1 MKKVSKVNQVKEML
15 ANNPKLKADDLVK
28 TFGVKKSY
36 AYALMAE
43 AKKGNPKPRMA
54 TKAKRKYT
62 RTAPTKEESMV
73 TLGREILKGRQAL
86 SRLVDENNRLRN
98 LVQEKDNTITALKID
113 MLDQQAIINYL
124 EKKLYK

>member
-15 ANNPKLKADDLVK
+15 ANNPKLKATDLVK
-28 TFGVKKSY
+28 TLGVKKSY

-43 AKKGNPKPRMA
+43 AKKAKPRME
-54 TKAKRKYT
+54 TKGKRKYT
-62 RTAPTKEESMV
+62 RTAPTKEQSMV
-73 TLGREILKGRQAL
+73 ALGRQILQGRQVVN
-86 SRLVDENNRLRN
+86 RLIDENNRLRN
-98 LVQEKDNTITALKID
+98 AVQEKDNTITALKID